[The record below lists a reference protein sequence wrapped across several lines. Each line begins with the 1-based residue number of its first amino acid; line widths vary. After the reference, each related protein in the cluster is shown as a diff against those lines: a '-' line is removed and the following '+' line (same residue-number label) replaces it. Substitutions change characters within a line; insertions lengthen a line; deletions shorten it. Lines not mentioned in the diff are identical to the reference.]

1 MHSDKAA
8 ATSETSGD
16 ILRVDLFLGGLEYP
30 GFRFRLLILI
40 ITIVSAGLVS
50 GAMGSMYAW
59 YQIISTNF
67 WGQYYYFLTL
77 QKKVLKLRAVE
88 KLPRRY
94 RSHSSRLPLPL
105 SATFQPVS
113 SPAWF

>member
-50 GAMGSMYAW
+50 GAMGSMYVW

-94 RSHSSRLPLPL
+94 RSHSSRLLLPL